1 LCSNDIPLIAQ
12 SRADFALFTQHC
24 CVFRAPAPFSSGE
37 IGGRPVQLDAFDRKI
52 LTLLQKD
59 SRMPQRDIGD
69 AVHLSASA
77 VNRRIA
83 AMEMAGVIT
92 AYQAVVDPAKVGRPI
107 TVIAEVTV
115 ESERLDL
122 LDAVKRRLLACP
134 GVQQLYYVTGEVDI
148 VIILTVA
155 DMDEYQQLTRQLF
168 FFAESNVKSFRTMV
182 AMERSKV
189 SLAIGV
195 E

>member
-1 LCSNDIPLIAQ
+1 M
-12 SRADFALFTQHC
+12 
-24 CVFRAPAPFSSGE
+24 E
-37 IGGRPVQLDAFDRKI
+37 LDAFDRKI

-59 SRMPQRDIGD
+59 SRTPQRDIGD

-83 AMEMAGVIT
+83 AMEAAGVIT
-92 AYQAVVDPAKVGRPI
+92 ANQAIVDPAKVGRPI
-107 TVIAEVTV
+107 TIIVEVTV
-115 ESERLDL
+115 ESERLHL

-134 GVQQLYYVTGEVDI
+134 QVQQLYYVTGEVDL
-148 VIILTVA
+148 VVILTVA
-155 DMDEYQQLTRQLF
+155 DMAEYERLTRQL

-189 SLAIGV
+189 SLAV
-195 E
+195 STE

>member
-1 LCSNDIPLIAQ
+1 M
-12 SRADFALFTQHC
+12 
-24 CVFRAPAPFSSGE
+24 E
-37 IGGRPVQLDAFDRKI
+37 LDAFDRKI

-83 AMEMAGVIT
+83 AMEAAGVIT
-92 AYQAVVDPAKVGRPI
+92 AYQAIADPAKVGRPI
-107 TVIAEVTV
+107 TIIVEVTV

-134 GVQQLYYVTGEVDI
+134 EVQQLYYVTGEVDL

-155 DMDEYQQLTRQLF
+155 DMAEYQLLTRQL

-189 SLAIGV
+189 SLAISV